1 MPSVDRLVSRGRPWP
16 RGWRRGACVLVA
28 LLVAASGCGGSPTTP
43 TPVVTRPAPDPEPPA
58 PPAAPAPILTKLRFL
73 AFGDSLTEG
82 DVKLAPSLA
91 LTSGGTQSYPYK
103 LQDLLRERYADQ
115 LPVVLNAG
123 LGGEKAADAGPRLG
137 DALDEANPEVV
148 LLMDGANDLLAFGED
163 GVPATVDAMKDLIR
177 AVRAHGAIPIV
188 LTLPPQ
194 RPGMPKTSGASA
206 VPLFNRDLIRT
217 AAVEGVMVIDVYSQF
232 DPSLQG
238 PDGLHPSEAGYAR
251 IAGICFDAL
260 KAAYE
265 QPVAPAIR

>member
-1 MPSVDRLVSRGRPWP
+1 M
-16 RGWRRGACVLVA
+16 LVA
-28 LLVAASGCGGSPTTP
+28 LLVAGGGCGGSPTVP
-43 TPVVTRPAPDPEPPA
+43 TPVTARPTPAPEVPA
-58 PPAAPAPILTKLRFL
+58 PPAPPAPILTKLRFL

-82 DVKLAPSLA
+82 DVKFAPSSA
-91 LTSGGTQSYPYK
+91 LTAGGTQSYPYK
-103 LQDLLRERYADQ
+103 LQDMLRERYAGQ

-123 LGGEKAADAGPRLG
+123 LGGEKAADAGPRLTES
-137 DALDEANPEVV
+137 LDEANPEVV

-163 GVPATVDAMKDLIR
+163 GVPASVDAMKDLIR

-194 RPGMPKTSGASA
+194 RPGTPKTSGASA

-232 DPSLQG
+232 DLSLQG

-251 IAGICFDAL
+251 IAQICFDAL
-260 KAAYE
+260 KIAYE
-265 QPVAPAIR
+265 QAATPVR